1 MSSLQTAQTQTQAL
15 STDLKREQIQLI
27 KDTIAKGASDLELQ
41 LFVQVCNRLR
51 LDPFARQIFLVP
63 RYDSELGRSVRTPQ
77 VSIDGLRLAA
87 ERTGAYEGQTPSQWC
102 GEDGE
107 WSDVWLRDEPPR
119 AARVGV
125 WRKGF
130 REPLFAVARYDS
142 YVQTKKSGEPTR
154 MWAMMPDVMLAKCAE
169 ALALRKA
176 FPAELS
182 GVYSADEMG
191 QAANDGP
198 VRQAAPPKQL
208 SAKAVQVIDMIRSA
222 DSTERLLEVARD
234 AEQAGLGDAEKK
246 VARTAWADRMN
257 EIRHTESA
265 GEPPH
270 DPETGVVTE
279 GEDYSQVG
287 PPAMTDEQTAQADAA
302 FEPESKTKRIT
313 TKLRAA
319 PYRVGR

>member
-1 MSSLQTAQTQTQAL
+1 MTSMQTTQSQAV
-15 STDLKREQIQLI
+15 STDLKREQISLI

-191 QAANDGP
+191 QAANDAPRQQAP
-198 VRQAAPPKQL
+198 VRQL
-208 SAKAVQVIDMIRSA
+208 TAKAAAVIDAIRGA
-222 DSTERLLEVARD
+222 ESTERLLEVARD
-234 AEQAGLGDAEKK
+234 AEQLPDGEKK
-246 VARTAWADRMN
+246 LARQAWADRASH
-257 EIRHTESA
+257 IRQAEAES
-265 GEPPH
+265 EPPH
-270 DPETGVVTE
+270 DPETGVVVDSET
-279 GEDYSQVG
+279 DYSQVG
-287 PPAMTDEQTAQADAA
+287 PPAMTDEQVAQSDAML
-302 FEPESKTKRIT
+302 EPESKTKRIT
-313 TKLRAA
+313 NRLRNGA
-319 PYRVGR
+319 PYRIGNRR